1 LLEAKRLSAYKKYA
15 FTAWLPN
22 SKYEPAKIIDDI
34 EYHDERSLRKE
45 NPESNLYV
53 TIKEKTGTK

>member
-1 LLEAKRLSAYKKYA
+1 
-15 FTAWLPN
+15 LPN

-45 NPESNLYV
+45 NPESDLYV
-53 TIKEKTGTK
+53 EIKEKTGTK